1 MLLCLKAIA
10 RQLHRKWVSLTP
22 TRRKIEKIHKH
33 QNKTN
38 SNMGTIINSLDNLDF
53 TILCT
58 CGIFLIGAIVAY
70 ISNKL
75 EDKL

>member
-1 MLLCLKAIA
+1 
-10 RQLHRKWVSLTP
+10 
-22 TRRKIEKIHKH
+22 
-33 QNKTN
+33 
-38 SNMGTIINSLDNLDF
+38 MGTIINSLDNLDF

-70 ISNKL
+70 ISDKL